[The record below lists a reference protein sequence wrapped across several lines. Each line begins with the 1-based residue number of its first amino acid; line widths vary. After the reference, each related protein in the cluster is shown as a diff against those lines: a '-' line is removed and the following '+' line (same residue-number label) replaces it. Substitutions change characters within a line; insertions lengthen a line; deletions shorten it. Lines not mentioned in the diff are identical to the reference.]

1 MVLEHDAQT
10 VPPSEQEL
18 IGDAAKHNE
27 AGGNDMA
34 IATEELTGGIT
45 RVILDGRLDIEGAAA
60 IDLQMNV
67 IAGSK
72 KAVLVDLQKV
82 SFLGSMGLRALLA
95 PARAIKSRGGKVVLF
110 GPNEMVAKVLQ
121 TSGIDTLIPVHHELE
136 SALAALA

>member
-1 MVLEHDAQT
+1 
-10 VPPSEQEL
+10 
-18 IGDAAKHNE
+18 
-27 AGGNDMA
+27 MA

-121 TSGIDTLIPVHHELE
+121 TNGIDTLIPVHHELQ

>member
-1 MVLEHDAQT
+1 
-10 VPPSEQEL
+10 
-18 IGDAAKHNE
+18 
-27 AGGNDMA
+27 MA
-34 IATEELTGGIT
+34 LATEELTGGVT
-45 RVILDGRLDIEGAAA
+45 KVILDGRLDIEGAAA

-95 PARAIKSRGGKVVLF
+95 PARAIKGRGGKIVLF
-110 GPNEMVAKVLQ
+110 APNEMVEKVLK